1 MCGRFG
7 LSARRGKH
15 VPVRLLGVRSRE
27 VSAVRRGHQL
37 GLQHRHCLTG
47 FGASNS
53 FVAAGAG
60 PPTGNN
66 FPPPPLDQTRQTV
79 GRWKWLANGEY
90 GEPVQER
97 WASGFFKATSI
108 KEPESLNAQDLFR
121 WLSDVLQLS
130 EDDIDRLLPCR
141 DLPQA
146 TMSEHIY
153 GRFVEF
159 RAMRTHLQLTGET
172 DLGHRKE
179 MMRKY
184 LTWFLNLRRGSTESY
199 VGYLD
204 KVGAVHQKG
213 SRDVPCIQLFAGLG
227 VTQDVVLRNLCKQIH
242 DREKLCGTIS
252 SVSKLMWIQ
261 AVFFARHTL
270 LGRRR
275 LQPIWKGL
283 PCVGIRPS
291 DDVRAGHT
299 APPQDQRLSWCRMVD
314 AERAPPPPLALQ
326 PEPLR
331 APRGAS
337 GLRATRRATPG
348 QRPSVVGSGLP
359 QMRRRTA
366 YLSGN
371 MHRDNWDGSA
381 RPHTHGLHTRA
392 RRPEAKH
399 GSPSGRQRGPHNWK
413 GASCRD
419 AAPRRM
425 LAQHGLPGLQ
435 RGIRPQE
442 GGASISGA
450 ASHDQTSDAQHV
462 EEVLLE
468 LLGGVGDEMPQKC
481 SRHQS
486 LLSTLAFEN
495 PDSSATSVGHDSQEG

>member
-1 MCGRFG
+1 MPAALNATLKGGSGKDGESDHCG
-7 LSARRGKH
+7 SAEG
-15 VPVRLLGVRSRE
+15 
-27 VSAVRRGHQL
+27 
-37 GLQHRHCLTG
+37 
-47 FGASNS
+47 
-53 FVAAGAG
+53 
-60 PPTGNN
+60 
-66 FPPPPLDQTRQTV
+66 
-79 GRWKWLANGEY
+79 WKWLANGEY

-283 PCVGIRPS
+283 AVLFASLAASRCSASLLR
-291 DDVRAGHT
+291 
-299 APPQDQRLSWCRMVD
+299 RLRLGSR
-314 AERAPPPPLALQ
+314 LALGVGVCADA
-326 PEPLR
+326 LI
-331 APRGAS
+331 A
-337 GLRATRRATPG
+337 
-348 QRPSVVGSGLP
+348 VVG
-359 QMRRRTA
+359 A
-366 YLSGN
+366 FAA
-371 MHRDNWDGSA
+371 A
-381 RPHTHGLHTRA
+381 RLR
-392 RRPEAKH
+392 
-399 GSPSGRQRGPHNWK
+399 
-413 GASCRD
+413 
-419 AAPRRM
+419 
-425 LAQHGLPGLQ
+425 
-435 RGIRPQE
+435 
-442 GGASISGA
+442 
-450 ASHDQTSDAQHV
+450 V
-462 EEVLLE
+462 V
-468 LLGGVGDEMPQKC
+468 
-481 SRHQS
+481 
-486 LLSTLAFEN
+486 
-495 PDSSATSVGHDSQEG
+495 